1 MKALVGAFNQEKA
14 LVGAFSVIVKS
25 SGTFG
30 KPSLEALQ
38 LTPCR
43 WYSLYLR
50 TSSMCWLGG
59 SQVTRMEKAEVG
71 RAVRLLGGPG
81 SSTSCCVR
89 TNTSGDEEPGP

>member
-1 MKALVGAFNQEKA
+1 MAT
-14 LVGAFSVIVKS
+14 IKS
-25 SGTFG
+25 EDRTRYGG
-30 KPSLEALQ
+30 Q

-50 TSSMCWLGG
+50 TSSWCWLGG
-59 SQVTRMEKAEVG
+59 SQLTRMEKAEVG

-89 TNTSGDEEPGP
+89 TNTSGDEEPGPCGCGGKY